1 MKKRILVTDKVH
13 EILLRGLADS
23 DFEVEYQPDMPYQ
36 DVKEQTKLYQ
46 GLIINSKVICDQD
59 FLINNNHLDFIG
71 RLGSG
76 LDIIDLETA
85 ARLGIAVISSPEGNA
100 NAVAEHVMG
109 MLLCLLNNI
118 HLANAEV
125 KEFIWN
131 REPNRGV
138 ELEGKVLGIIG
149 FGHTGSALARKLK
162 NWDVRIITYDK
173 YKTEI
178 ENKYP
183 YVRQVSLS
191 QLQNE
196 ADIISIHLP
205 LTAET
210 DHMIDDVFFKKCKT
224 GIIFINSSRGKI
236 VQSRALLNALVDKNV
251 AGACIDVLENEKFDA
266 LSEEE
271 KTIYRNIFNH
281 KRTIITPHIAGWTS
295 ESLVKIAQYLLYKV
309 RTFYN
314 V

>member
-76 LDIIDLETA
+76 LDIIDLETT

-118 HLANAEV
+118 HMANAEV

-173 YKTEI
+173 YKTDI

-236 VQSRALLNALVDKNV
+236 VQSRALLNALVDKKV

>member
-76 LDIIDLETA
+76 LDIIDLETT

-118 HLANAEV
+118 HMANAEV

>member
-118 HLANAEV
+118 HMANAEV

-162 NWDVRIITYDK
+162 NWDVSIITYDK
-173 YKTEI
+173 YKTDI

-236 VQSRALLNALVDKNV
+236 VQSRALLNALVDKKV

>member
-118 HLANAEV
+118 HMANAEV

>member
-118 HLANAEV
+118 HMANAEV

-236 VQSRALLNALVDKNV
+236 VQSRALLNALVDKKV